1 MVTPHAN
8 IRAPFNRQSDRRIAA
23 RRSEVH
29 HRHARVH
36 HHRRTLAERDN
47 GRVADGPNLRRAG
60 FFPWLGGLAI
70 VPIANIV
77 LLWFLAI
84 AKWPAA
90 AAGAADL

>member
-1 MVTPHAN
+1 MPEF
-8 IRAPFNRQSDRRIAA
+8 IIIAA
-23 RRSEVH
+23 LSLSVITV
-29 HRHARVH
+29 AWPM
-36 HHRRTLAERDN
+36 
-47 GRVADGPNLRRAG
+47 GRICRRAG